1 MNALIPLGRSRTG
14 ALCSAGS
21 RRAWPRGTWLRAAL
35 LLTFLL
41 LAGCAVRP
49 PVLEEAA
56 PEAWDAHQAA
66 VQALEQWSLSGR
78 IALDADGQQ
87 WHANVRWKERNG
99 DYDIQFFGPF
109 GRDAG
114 RLRGDETGVNLR
126 TPDGEYYNA
135 PDPDRLVRD
144 VLGYR
149 LPVSGLRHWVLG
161 LPAPGSGSERSFD
174 ARGRLSLLE
183 QSGWQV
189 QYQRYRESVSP
200 TLPDRLELHYGQEIR
215 LRLLVDTWALEPVS
229 AAQ

>member
-1 MNALIPLGRSRTG
+1 M
-14 ALCSAGS
+14 
-21 RRAWPRGTWLRAAL
+21 
-35 LLTFLL
+35 
-41 LAGCAVRP
+41 RP
-49 PVLEEAA
+49 PVVEEAV
-56 PEAWDAHQAA
+56 PGAWDAHQAA
-66 VQALEQWSLSGR
+66 VQALGQWSLSGR

-114 RLRGDETGVNLR
+114 RLRGDEAGVDLR
-126 TPDGEYYNA
+126 TSDGEYYNA
-135 PDPDRLVRD
+135 PDPDRLVRE

-149 LPVSGLRHWVLG
+149 LPVSGLRHWILG
-161 LPAPGSGSERSFD
+161 LPAPGAASERSFD
-174 ARGRLSLLE
+174 ARGRLTLLE

-200 TLPDRLELHYGQEIR
+200 SLPDRLELHYGQEIR
-215 LRLLVDTWALEPVS
+215 LRLLVDAWTLEPVS

>member
-1 MNALIPLGRSRTG
+1 MNSLGRTRTG
-14 ALCSAGS
+14 ALCCRWAPYG
-21 RRAWPRGTWLRAAL
+21 WLRASWL
-35 LLTFLL
+35 LIFLL
-41 LAGCAVRP
+41 FAGCAARP
-49 PVLEEAA
+49 PLVEA
-56 PEAWDAHQAA
+56 PEAPAAWEAHQAA
-66 VQALEQWSLSGR
+66 VQALDEWSLSGR

-114 RLRGDETGVNLR
+114 RLRGDEAGVNLR

-149 LPVSGLRHWVLG
+149 LPVSGLRHWILG
-161 LPAPGSGSERSFD
+161 LPAPGADSERSFD
-174 ARGRLSLLE
+174 ARGRLSLLQ
-183 QSGWQV
+183 QSGWRV

-200 TLPDRLELHYGQEIR
+200 ALPDRLELHYGQEIR
-215 LRLLVDTWALEPVS
+215 LRLLVDTWTLNPVS
-229 AAQ
+229 AGR